1 MKRIEKLKVFS
12 KRLLLHVAAQAIPGP
27 AQLVYEVAQDFYQIF
42 MVADDADR
50 QALIEAACEMTDAER
65 GSLIRELSQQFGQ
78 AEVQA
83 IEGVLSTLRVRPQAH
98 NALQR
103 INQTMLSSSRQTLQ
117 PTAFS
122 ARQRAVGSAVVSS
135 MLMPRQAHQGRAV
148 HSSRWPQIDGF
159 EIKNFLGQGSFAE
172 VYLAHE
178 LDAQGE
184 FKRSCALKVGDL
196 HDIKRFN
203 REVNALQHVQ
213 HENLIDYYGS
223 GILQDPPPPRFW
235 IAMPNLSGITLG
247 DLMRGGLDVEQKLM
261 LSIQVLGGLHALH
274 EKKLSHRDL
283 KPENALITDDFTLK
297 LTDFGLSKSDGQEE
311 HASLLTMGGDMLGT
325 PAYMSPEQVKGVQ
338 SGMESDVWAFG
349 VILYELFVG
358 EQPFREALS
367 EMFLLM

>member
-65 GSLIRELSQQFGQ
+65 GSLMRELSQQFGQ

-135 MLMPRQAHQGRAV
+135 MLMPRHLD
-148 HSSRWPQIDGF
+148 SQI
-159 EIKNFLGQGSFAE
+159 IM
-172 VYLAHE
+172 
-178 LDAQGE
+178 
-184 FKRSCALKVGDL
+184 C
-196 HDIKRFN
+196 
-203 REVNALQHVQ
+203 
-213 HENLIDYYGS
+213 
-223 GILQDPPPPRFW
+223 
-235 IAMPNLSGITLG
+235 T
-247 DLMRGGLDVEQKLM
+247 
-261 LSIQVLGGLHALH
+261 
-274 EKKLSHRDL
+274 
-283 KPENALITDDFTLK
+283 
-297 LTDFGLSKSDGQEE
+297 
-311 HASLLTMGGDMLGT
+311 
-325 PAYMSPEQVKGVQ
+325 KG
-338 SGMESDVWAFG
+338 
-349 VILYELFVG
+349 
-358 EQPFREALS
+358 
-367 EMFLLM
+367 